1 MGKLTGKTA
10 FVTGGSRGIGAA
22 IVKRLAEE
30 GAHVIFTHSGR
41 SPHKADEVVAAARIN
56 GNRVKAVQADSA
68 RTEELLR
75 ALQLTVDDFGGLDIL
90 VSNAGVATLKP
101 ITEFT
106 LEEYDH
112 TMDVNVKAVF
122 IASRFAAEKMNA
134 GGRIITIGS
143 NMADRP
149 GAAGA
154 TVYGMS
160 KSALS
165 GLTKALSHD
174 LGPRNIAAVLIQPG
188 PVNTDMN
195 PVDSEWAPALISE
208 TTLGRYGNV
217 NEIAGL
223 VAYLSGDESQY
234 ITGSTITID
243 GGFNV

>member
-22 IVKRLAEE
+22 IVRRLAKE
-30 GAHVIFTHSGR
+30 GADVVFTHSGR
-41 SPHKADEVVAAARIN
+41 SPKKADEVVTASQVN
-56 GNRVKAVQADSA
+56 GSRVEAVVADSA
-68 RTEELLR
+68 HPEELLK
-75 ALQLTVDDFGGLDIL
+75 ALQVTLEDFGGLDIL
-90 VSNAGVATLKP
+90 VSNAGVASLKP

-106 LEEYDH
+106 LDEYDH

-122 IASRFAAEKMNA
+122 VASRFAAEKMNP

-149 GAAGA
+149 GAPGA

-174 LGPRNIAAVLIQPG
+174 LGPKNIATVLIQPG

-195 PVDSEWAPALISE
+195 PVDSEWAPALISA
-208 TTLGRYGNV
+208 TTLGRYGTV
-217 NEIAGL
+217 NEIASL

-243 GGFNV
+243 GGFNL

>member
-1 MGKLTGKTA
+1 MGKLKGKTA

-22 IVKRLAEE
+22 IVKRLAGE
-30 GAHVIFTHSGR
+30 GADVVFTHSGR
-41 SPHKADEVVAAARIN
+41 NPHKADEVIAAARLN
-56 GNRVKAVQADSA
+56 GSRVKAVVADSA
-68 RTEELLR
+68 HPRELLK

-90 VSNAGVATLKP
+90 VSNAGVAALKP

-106 LEEYDH
+106 LEEYDQ

-122 IASRFAAEKMNA
+122 VASRFAAEKMNP

-149 GAAGA
+149 GAPGA

-174 LGPRNIAAVLIQPG
+174 LGPKNIGAVLIQPG
-188 PVNTDMN
+188 AVDTDMN
-195 PVDSEWAPALISE
+195 PVDSEWAPALIGQ
-208 TTLGRYGNV
+208 TTLGRYGKV

-223 VAYLSGDESQY
+223 VAYLSGEESQY
-234 ITGSTITID
+234 ITGSTIMID
-243 GGFNV
+243 GGLNV